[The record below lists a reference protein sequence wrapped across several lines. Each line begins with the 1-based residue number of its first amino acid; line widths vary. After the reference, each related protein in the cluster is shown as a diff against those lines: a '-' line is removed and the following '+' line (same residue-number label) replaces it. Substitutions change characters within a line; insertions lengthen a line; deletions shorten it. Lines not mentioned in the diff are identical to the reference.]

1 MSQGFDFITDPHSLQ
16 DLSFLMFPPDCDY
29 LEDTLDDCFGSL
41 SFRDI
46 ENYLKRSPS
55 PSCVVHED
63 EVCNENGK
71 PSDLPIKAVWSGK
84 DPVIAQQHNEE
95 ASENIQQKISL
106 SYVQLTENC
115 DHPIKT
121 KRRLENPV
129 RCMRKLAKSI
139 VRPAKAMSNAVN
151 QASSAVTGKARS
163 IRSFF
168 SGLQFPCLSKP
179 DCKA

>member
-1 MSQGFDFITDPHSLQ
+1 MNQGFDFITDPHSLQ
-16 DLSFLMFPPDCDY
+16 DLSFLMFPPDCEY

-46 ENYLKRSPS
+46 ENYLKGSSS
-55 PSCVVHED
+55 PSCVAHGGEG
-63 EVCNENGK
+63 CNEDGK
-71 PSDLPIKAVWSGK
+71 PSDLPIKAVWSGE
-84 DPVIAQQHNEE
+84 DAVITQPHNEE
-95 ASENIQQKISL
+95 ASENVLQKVPL
-106 SYVQLTENC
+106 SYIKLTENH
-115 DHPIKT
+115 DHSIKN

-139 VRPAKAMSNAVN
+139 ARPAKSTSNVIN
-151 QASSAVTGKARS
+151 QASSAATDKARS

-168 SGLQFPCLSKP
+168 SGLRFPCLSKP